1 MSAEEKQESATTLDV
16 QRFAFDKEREA
27 KFQELEA
34 KKLAIMQEIEQKK
47 SDLERNK
54 AKWTTISVF
63 VTALSILGSVTIAG
77 LTIVKSQALQNQA
90 ADTQFSLKAADLVLQ
105 SDDPE
110 VNASKA
116 ARFQELFPGR
126 VPHDWAKDFNWKTHA
141 VENDDMK
148 REVAK
153 VLADHPK
160 QAAQIIATYRALF
173 ADDPTEQS
181 FLDRLPQ
188 NTNKK

>member
-34 KKLAIMQEIEQKK
+34 KKLAVMQEVEQKK
-47 SDLERNK
+47 LDLERHK

-116 ARFQELFPGR
+116 LRFQQLFPGR
-126 VPHDWAKDFNWKTHA
+126 VPDDWAKNFNWKTHA